1 MPLNLLGHFA
11 CGAGIQLTA
20 DCCGASLNTR
30 TNSFQLT
37 LYVPRFSDPWQKGLL
52 EPPEM
57 VAELTNPGVANE
69 AEEQL
74 RWGLVVDW
82 SDGGPGQKVPTE
94 IRVSRLGFKI
104 FEAVTNPAELNA
116 VRVQALAE
124 LDSWWTLF
132 CSWVAVLTEQDP
144 RDYLRAVEATRR
156 EPIWTWV
163 DGEEVR
169 RGQQASEDRP
179 RRFDPEPLDVPTLVA
194 CTVLAGKG
202 GPPPDEWMFI
212 RDARSAL
219 VAGDYRRA
227 VIDAGTAAE
236 LAITEL
242 LDQHLALVDTKLSD
256 ALMSRG
262 RALEGRA
269 KLMKELG
276 AGVEPAGFTASLK
289 TPRNDAAHKGHS
301 PTKSVAQRA
310 INIAAELVEQATP
323 LLSLVP
329 DP

>member
-1 MPLNLLGHFA
+1 
-11 CGAGIQLTA
+11 
-20 DCCGASLNTR
+20 
-30 TNSFQLT
+30 
-37 LYVPRFSDPWQKGLL
+37 
-52 EPPEM
+52 M
-57 VAELTNPGVANE
+57 VTELVNPGVANE

-82 SDGGPGQKVPTE
+82 SDRNLGPQVPIE

-104 FEAVTNPAELNA
+104 VDALADPAELNT
-116 VRVQALAE
+116 VRAQALAE
-124 LDSWWTLF
+124 LDAWWTLF

-163 DGEEVR
+163 DGEEAR
-169 RGQQASEDRP
+169 RGQQSSEDRP
-179 RRFDPEPLDVPTLVA
+179 RRHDAEPLDVPTLAA

-202 GPPPDEWMFI
+202 APPPDEWLFI

-256 ALMSRG
+256 ALMNRA

-269 KLMKELG
+269 NLMKELG
-276 AGVEPAGFTASLK
+276 AGVESTGFTASLK
-289 TPRNDAAHKGHS
+289 RPRNDATHKGHS
-301 PTKSVAQRA
+301 PTKSVVERA
-310 INIAAELVEQATP
+310 IKIAVELVEQATP

-329 DP
+329 DS